1 MTARQPAVFL
11 LPGLHQAAPQA
22 FHAWA
27 AQGAS
32 WVAQHEHARP
42 LRGDWLMQLE
52 TSVLSARTEVLL
64 VAHGL
69 ACWLV
74 ASWAQVS
81 QHTQAVQGAVLVN
94 PPDLQIPALQAQLPS
109 WQRIALQALP
119 FEAVVLSL
127 SHAEVCTAE
136 VSTAEVLGANT
147 QAHLPD
153 NKATEP
159 ATCHSAQDVPHHRH
173 VARAWGAQH
182 LLMHDLDLA
191 LLQATCQRL
200 KEETYGH

>member
-1 MTARQPAVFL
+1 MTASAPAVLL

-32 WVAQHEHARP
+32 WVAQHEHVRP

-52 TSVLSARTEVLL
+52 TSVLAAPAELLL

-81 QHTQAVQGAVLVN
+81 QHTQAVKGAVLIN
-94 PPDLQIPALQAQLPS
+94 PPDLQSPVLQVQLPS

-119 FEAVVLSL
+119 FEALVLSL
-127 SHAEVCTAE
+127 AETE
-136 VSTAEVLGANT
+136 MSDANT
-147 QAHLPD
+147 QAHMPL
-153 NKATEP
+153 NKPAEP
-159 ATCHSAQDVPHHRH
+159 ATHPSSQDAPHHRH
-173 VARAWGAQH
+173 LARVWGAQH

-191 LLQATCQRL
+191 QLQATCLRL